1 MTGVA
6 LSSLTFWLVFK
17 LSFFYLDIGSMNHK
31 DLYVREI
38 SKAQTCI
45 FGFVCQRVNK
55 TLSLFKVSRNC
66 SGQILSYRLVMCSV
80 YAIPGQPSYTD
91 VRLAIYMYTR
101 ISN

>member
-6 LSSLTFWLVFK
+6 LSSLTFWLVFI
-17 LSFFYLDIGSMNHK
+17 LSFFYLDIGPMNHK

-55 TLSLFKVSRNC
+55 TLSLFKVS
-66 SGQILSYRLVMCSV
+66 
-80 YAIPGQPSYTD
+80 
-91 VRLAIYMYTR
+91 
-101 ISN
+101 

>member
-17 LSFFYLDIGSMNHK
+17 LSFFYLDIGPMNRK

-45 FGFVCQRVNK
+45 LV
-55 TLSLFKVSRNC
+55 LFAKGSTKHCHC
-66 SGQILSYRLVMCSV
+66 SKSHEIAVDRF
-80 YAIPGQPSYTD
+80 
-91 VRLAIYMYTR
+91 
-101 ISN
+101 